1 MLNKKTKSIFIIII
15 VLVISLLFVL
25 SYISKDNRIDS
36 IENYESIFES
46 VDELQFFRG
55 ENNFYG
61 TKSPSK
67 ELKEI
72 KNVKI
77 NSVPIAIE
85 SRDFEYRIAVD
96 DEYIIYISEDFSR
109 LWIDDK
115 SSVNISFDNGIWN
128 KLVDD
133 GMEASQI
140 YKVENAEVLRKLFEE
155 HS

>member
-1 MLNKKTKSIFIIII
+1 MLNNKTKSVFMLIL
-15 VLVISLLFVL
+15 VLVVSLLFMF
-25 SYISKDNRIDS
+25 SIIIKDNRIDS
-36 IENYESIFES
+36 IENYESIFAS
-46 VDELQFFRG
+46 VDELQFFNMG
-55 ENNFYG
+55 NNFYG

-72 KNVKI
+72 KKVKI
-77 NSVPIAIE
+77 NSEPIATE
-85 SRDFEYRIAVD
+85 SRAFEYRIAVD

-115 SSVNISFDNGIWN
+115 SSVNISLDKGSFN

-133 GMEASQI
+133 GMEASQL
-140 YKVENAEVLRKLFEE
+140 YKVENPEVLRNLFEE

>member
-1 MLNKKTKSIFIIII
+1 MLNRKTKSVFIIIL
-15 VLVISLLFVL
+15 VLVISLLFAFSL
-25 SYISKDNRIDS
+25 INKANRIDS

-46 VDELQFFRG
+46 VDELQFFRR
-55 ENNFYG
+55 ENNFYD

-72 KNVKI
+72 KKVKI
-77 NSVPIAIE
+77 NSEPIAAE

-128 KLVDD
+128 KSVDD
-133 GMEASQI
+133 GMETSQL
-140 YKVENAEVLRKLFEE
+140 YKVENPEVLKNLFEG